1 MKAELRSQ
9 ADVASWLAAGLCL
22 RRVISEDDDTAVAGA
37 IIACASELPALPP
50 PGVIA
55 DIAILLGGAR
65 PRDERDAA
73 GKTELRTGAGAA
85 LLAEAYTNLARG
97 ARQCRNLVDD
107 REVFAIDHLEVL
119 GNFSRRLAADH
130 IAAAAEALAG
140 TLPRRLP
147 ANPEKPGP
155 RHAQ

>member
-55 DIAILLGGAR
+55 DIAILLGGTR
-65 PRDERDAA
+65 PQTDPLAIADE
-73 GKTELRTGAGAA
+73 A
-85 LLAEAYTNLARG
+85 LRG
-97 ARQCRNLVDD
+97 ALRAYDD
-107 REVFAIDHLEVL
+107 DVL
-119 GNFSRRLAADH
+119 GRLVTTA
-130 IAAAAEALAG
+130 
-140 TLPRRLP
+140 RF
-147 ANPEKPGP
+147 
-155 RHAQ
+155 